1 MGVIFVL
8 LISTQVSFTVNEV
21 DVEEM
26 TLLCHTSKA
35 ETLCRKICARLQ
47 EAVPRQQFRVQIRG
61 QVNGSHVCSEIVK
74 PFRKDVTQKLV
85 SASQNNTFQIL
96 SIQTWEILNYGLIM
110 NTESNAM
117 NFH

>member
-85 SASQNNTFQIL
+85 SASQNKTFPIL
-96 SIQTWEILNYGLIM
+96 FN
-110 NTESNAM
+110 
-117 NFH
+117 

>member
-96 SIQTWEILNYGLIM
+96 F
-110 NTESNAM
+110 NTNMGNFELWSN
-117 NFH
+117 NEY